1 MPLLTPSQAAAIAR
15 GVYRLREDSVSTV
28 VQERGQL
35 LGCEGLFAATDSG
48 RFEAKSGG
56 LLWKKLSGFGF
67 VAVGEGMFSG
77 DLLIATRGTQ
87 TQLDWLSNLNIA
99 MQMGPGGLPV
109 HAGFN
114 EIWKGF
120 APEMRA
126 MLKGRNPAR
135 IHCVGHSL
143 GGSLA
148 TLNADLLSEG
158 KVAEV
163 VLYTFGC
170 PRTGDGIFAR
180 SLTKRLGEKHIFRIY
195 HPADPVPMIP
205 LFPFWHMPFGNAGL
219 SIGNTSNSL
228 ISIDAHLMPPS
239 YIPGV
244 HDKSWATLGHGG
256 TPANEAQQVKGWL
269 ERAADGKGGFVMGS
283 AKLLSMIGRALAWL
297 MAKAGKVV
305 MGGIGAALAASATVL
320 DQLAWMLGQA
330 AQLSKEVGLQ
340 VKGLIGAIFSF
351 LGRKAVQAADVTVA
365 FLRWVLEL
373 LFSSLRVMAQRALSV
388 IR

>member
-1 MPLLTPSQAAAIAR
+1 MPVLTPSQAAAIAR
-15 GVYRLREDSVSTV
+15 GVYRLREDSVATV

-35 LGCEGLFAATDSG
+35 LGCEGLFAVNDSG

-56 LLWKKLSGFGF
+56 LLWKKMSGFGF
-67 VAVGEGMFSG
+67 VAVGEGAFSG
-77 DLLIATRGTQ
+77 ELLIATRGTQ
-87 TQLDWLSNLNIA
+87 TQLDWLSNFNIA
-99 MQMGPGGLPV
+99 LQLGPGGLPV

-114 EIWKGF
+114 TIWKDF
-120 APEMRA
+120 APELRS

-143 GGSLA
+143 GGALA

-158 KVAEV
+158 KVADV

-180 SLTKRLGEKHIFRIY
+180 SLSQRLTPQKIFRVA

-205 LFPFWHMPFGNAGL
+205 LFPFWHLPFGAEAL
-219 SIGNTSNSL
+219 SIANTANSL
-228 ISIDAHLMPPS
+228 VSIDAHLMPPS

-244 HDKSWATLGHGG
+244 QDKSWGDLGHAGDR
-256 TPANEAQQVKGWL
+256 ADNSRQVKGWL
-269 ERAADGKGGFVMGS
+269 ERAADGQGGFTMGS

-297 MAKAGKVV
+297 LAKAGKLV
-305 MGGIGAALAASATVL
+305 MGGVGMALAASATVL
-320 DQLAWMLGQA
+320 DQLAWLLGQA
-330 AQLSKEVGLQ
+330 AQLSKEIGLQ
-340 VKGLIGAIFSF
+340 VKALIGAIFGF
-351 LGRKAVQAADVTVA
+351 LGRKATQTTDVTVA

-373 LFSSLRVMAQRALSV
+373 LMGSLRTMAQRALAL

>member
-1 MPLLTPSQAAAIAR
+1 MPLLTPSQAAAVSR
-15 GVYRLREDSVSTV
+15 GVYRLRDDSVSTV

-35 LGCEGLFAATDSG
+35 LGCEGLFAATDDG

-56 LLWKKLSGFGF
+56 LLWKKLSGFGY
-67 VAVGEGMFSG
+67 VAAGEGSFAG

-87 TQLDWLSNLNIA
+87 TKLDWLSNLNIA

-114 EIWKGF
+114 EVWKGF
-120 APEMRA
+120 APEVRA

-143 GGSLA
+143 GGALA
-148 TLNADLLSEG
+148 SLNADLLSAG
-158 KVAEV
+158 NVAEV

-180 SLTKRLGEKHIFRIY
+180 SLTKRLGKQHIFRVY

-205 LFPFWHMPFGNAGL
+205 LFPFWHLPFGGDGLRIANTANAL
-219 SIGNTSNSL
+219 M
-228 ISIDAHLMPPS
+228 SIDAHLMPPS
-239 YIPGV
+239 YLPGV
-244 HDKSWATLGHGG
+244 HDQSWATLGHGG
-256 TPANEAQQVKGWL
+256 APVNDGQQVKGWL

-297 MAKAGKVV
+297 MAKAGKLV
-305 MGGIGAALAASATVL
+305 MGGVGVALTAGATVL

-330 AQLSKEVGLQ
+330 AQLSKDVGLH

-351 LGRKAVQAADVTVA
+351 LGRTAVQTADVTVA
-365 FLRWVLEL
+365 FLRWVLAL
-373 LFSSLRVMAQRALSV
+373 LFSALRVMAERALSM

>member
-1 MPLLTPSQAAAIAR
+1 MPLLTPSQAAAVSR
-15 GVYRLREDSVSTV
+15 GVYRLRDDSVSTV

-35 LGCEGLFAATDSG
+35 LGCEGLFAATDDG

-56 LLWKKLSGFGF
+56 LLWKKLSGFGY
-67 VAVGEGMFSG
+67 VAAGEGSFAG

-87 TQLDWLSNLNIA
+87 TKLDWLSNLNIS

-114 EIWKGF
+114 EVWKGF
-120 APEMRA
+120 APEVRA

-143 GGSLA
+143 GGALA
-148 TLNADLLSEG
+148 SLNADLLSAG
-158 KVAEV
+158 NVAEV

-180 SLTKRLGEKHIFRIY
+180 SLTKRLGKQHIFRVY
-195 HPADPVPMIP
+195 HPADPVPMFP
-205 LFPFWHMPFGNAGL
+205 LFPFWHLPFGGDGLRIANTANAL
-219 SIGNTSNSL
+219 M
-228 ISIDAHLMPPS
+228 SIDAHLMPPS
-239 YIPGV
+239 YLPGV
-244 HDKSWATLGHGG
+244 HDQSWATLGHGG
-256 TPANEAQQVKGWL
+256 APVNDGQQVKGWL

-297 MAKAGKVV
+297 MAKAGKLV
-305 MGGIGAALAASATVL
+305 MGGVGVALTAGATVL

-330 AQLSKEVGLQ
+330 AQLSKDVGLH

-351 LGRKAVQAADVTVA
+351 LGRTAVQTADVTVA
-365 FLRWVLEL
+365 FLRWVLAL
-373 LFSSLRVMAQRALSV
+373 LFSALRVMAERALSAL
-388 IR
+388 R